1 LATPHYIYTV
11 LKYIPILFA
20 GQFLEKLVE
29 TEPDM
34 SWEQILSEDDFRLY
48 RENISLLEEQVI
60 ERFAHAHDA
69 PDVLRGIR
77 SVPRHLFVHGEYRYL
92 AYSDNAFPTCC
103 GLTTSAPS
111 VIAEMIFHSGIRRGG
126 RLLEIGTGT
135 GYEAAVLAEMGVHVF
150 TIEIDKAVGNAANRI
165 LSSLG
170 YKVDNTIRNAAR
182 REEAR
187 RSYFRMR
194 RLFAHRGRVELYIG
208 NGAGG
213 LPDHAPYDAI
223 IVAAAVRRLED
234 IGGLRRQQRSG
245 GRLLYLHGDRN
256 SQLLYIVERHDD
268 RFRTAALEG
277 VSFSFLPLIG

>member
-1 LATPHYIYTV
+1 
-11 LKYIPILFA
+11 
-20 GQFLEKLVE
+20 
-29 TEPDM
+29 M
-34 SWEQILSEDDFRLY
+34 SWEQILSTDDFRLY

-92 AYSDNAFPTCC
+92 AYTDNAFPTCC

-111 VIAEMIFHSGIRRGG
+111 VIAEMIFHSGVRRGG

-150 TIEIDKAVGNAANRI
+150 TIEIDKTVGNAANRI
-165 LSSLG
+165 LSRLG

-182 REEAR
+182 REEER
-187 RSYFRMR
+187 RAFISMR
-194 RLFAHRGRVELYIG
+194 RLFPHRGRIELFIG
-208 NGAGG
+208 NGAAG

-223 IVAAAVRRLED
+223 IVAAAVRRLDD
-234 IGGLRRQQRSG
+234 IAPLRGQLRSG
-245 GRLLYLHGDRN
+245 GRLLYLYGDRN
-256 SQLLYIVERHDD
+256 VQTLYILERQNG
-268 RFRTAALEG
+268 RFRTSALEG